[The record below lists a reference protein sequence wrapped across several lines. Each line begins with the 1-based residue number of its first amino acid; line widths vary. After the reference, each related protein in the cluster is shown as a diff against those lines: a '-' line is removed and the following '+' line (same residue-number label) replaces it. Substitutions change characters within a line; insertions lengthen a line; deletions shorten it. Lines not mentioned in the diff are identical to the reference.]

1 MKMITLLL
9 MAVVSL
15 PSMAQYKMMPRTNAT
30 DEHDAMTL
38 VQKASPTQHT
48 VKIKKKVNADIPD
61 GYASVTLTTHDIWHS
76 YDGTGYQMLLD
87 AHATAYGTT
96 IPEKGNLTENGNASA
111 EVYKE
116 FEYKIPENADGNVS
130 TSNVLKNGSITIYI
144 PAGVYDWCITN
155 PTPSTN
161 FSKIYIASEYGN
173 VGGRADNYL
182 FSAGLAYEFDVSWVK
197 MVTIRLM

>member
-1 MKMITLLL
+1 MRMRMITLLL
-9 MAVVSL
+9 MAVMSL
-15 PSMAQYKMMPRTNAT
+15 PSIAQYKMMPRVNTT
-30 DEHDAMTL
+30 VEHGGMTQ
-38 VQKASPTQHT
+38 VQKASPAQHG
-48 VKIKKKVNADIPD
+48 VKIKKTVNPNIPD
-61 GYASVTLTTHDIWHS
+61 GCASVTLTTHDIWHS

-144 PAGVYDWCITN
+144 PAGVYD
-155 PTPSTN
+155 
-161 FSKIYIASEYGN
+161 
-173 VGGRADNYL
+173 
-182 FSAGLAYEFDVSWVK
+182 
-197 MVTIRLM
+197 